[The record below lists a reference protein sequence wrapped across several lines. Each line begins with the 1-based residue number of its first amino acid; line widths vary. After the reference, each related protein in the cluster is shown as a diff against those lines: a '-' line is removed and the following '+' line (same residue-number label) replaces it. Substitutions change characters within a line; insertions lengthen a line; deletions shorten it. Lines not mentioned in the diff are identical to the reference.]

1 MLTVNGLTKAFGDR
15 VALDHV
21 SLEVDDGETLA
32 VLGPSGCGKSTLLR
46 VVAGLT
52 LPDAG
57 TIAWDGQDMAAVPTH
72 LRRFGLMFQGYAL
85 FPHRNVADNVAF
97 GLRMQDMDPPQV
109 DRRVAEVL
117 DWVGLTGFER
127 RAVTSLSG
135 GEQQRV
141 ALART
146 LAPSPRLIMLDEP
159 LSSLDRNLRDRLR
172 TEIADLLE
180 RNTTAAIYVTHDHG
194 EAEAVG
200 DRVALMQAGKVVQV
214 GAFDALRD
222 QPADEWVA
230 EFLGGG

>member
-1 MLTVNGLTKAFGDR
+1 
-15 VALDHV
+15 
-21 SLEVDDGETLA
+21 
-32 VLGPSGCGKSTLLR
+32 
-46 VVAGLT
+46 
-52 LPDAG
+52 
-57 TIAWDGQDMAAVPTH
+57 
-72 LRRFGLMFQGYAL
+72 MFQGYAL

>member
-57 TIAWDGQDMAAVPTH
+57 TIAWDGQDLAAVPTH

>member
-1 MLTVNGLTKAFGDR
+1 MLTVDGLTKAFGDR

-21 SLEVDDGETLA
+21 SLEVADGETLA

-57 TIAWDGQDMAAVPTH
+57 TVAWDGQDMAAVPTH
-72 LRRFGLMFQGYAL
+72 MRRFGLMFQGYAL

>member
-1 MLTVNGLTKAFGDR
+1 
-15 VALDHV
+15 
-21 SLEVDDGETLA
+21 
-32 VLGPSGCGKSTLLR
+32 
-46 VVAGLT
+46 
-52 LPDAG
+52 
-57 TIAWDGQDMAAVPTH
+57 
-72 LRRFGLMFQGYAL
+72 
-85 FPHRNVADNVAF
+85 
-97 GLRMQDMDPPQV
+97 MQDMDPPQV

>member
-21 SLEVDDGETLA
+21 SLEVADGETLA

-57 TIAWDGQDMAAVPTH
+57 TVAWDGQDMAAVPTH
-72 LRRFGLMFQGYAL
+72 MRRFGLMFQGYAL

-222 QPADEWVA
+222 QPADDWVA